1 VNASPPRPPASLELL
16 TDVVRRAGVSAQ
28 LRGSAD
34 VRVSAASDDSRSL
47 SEGELF
53 LARRGTRSDAHDH
66 VAEAVRK
73 GAVAA
78 VVERYVDVA
87 VPQLRVSDGRRA
99 AAVIAHFLEGEP
111 SRRMRVTA
119 VTGTNGKTTSTL
131 LIRHILA
138 AEGPAATIG
147 TLGLVGPDGSVRPGS
162 EGLTTPGPVRIAR
175 FLHELVDEGVTAV
188 TLEASSIALEQRRL
202 DGIEVSVAVFTNFT
216 QDHLD
221 YHGTLEAYREAKARL
236 LLLVGGG
243 GGVVVNGEAMAWAEL
258 PPIDSRLLVSRFEEG
273 SAPGRPACLGATA
286 PDLVARDVALTGE
299 GSRFRVRWGGDEAT
313 VSLPL
318 LGRFN
323 VENALSALGAALL
336 LGVSL
341 AEGAR
346 RLSDAPAPVGR
357 MEVTVREP
365 VPVILDYAHTPDALR
380 RVLEAVR
387 PLYSGRV
394 ILVFGAGGDR
404 DKTKRPEMG
413 GVAARGA
420 DLAIVTSD
428 NPRTEDPE
436 AIVDDI
442 AAGMRGASY
451 ERITDRR
458 EAIARA
464 LQVARPGDVVILAG
478 KGHETY
484 QIVGTERRPFDER
497 TVVKEILGS
506 GRAA

>member
-1 VNASPPRPPASLELL
+1 MNLPPPRPPANLELL
-16 TDVVRRAGVSAQ
+16 TDVVRTAGVSAQ
-28 LRGSAD
+28 LRGAGD
-34 VRVSAASDDSRSL
+34 VRVSTASDDSRSVTA
-47 SEGELF
+47 GELF
-53 LARRGTRSDAHDH
+53 LAWKGTHTDSHDH

-73 GAVAA
+73 GAAAA

-131 LIRHILA
+131 LIRHVLGADEPTA
-138 AEGPAATIG
+138 AIGTIG
-147 TLGLVGPDGSVRPGS
+147 LMGPDGKLRGS

-175 FLHELVDEGVTAV
+175 LLRELADEGVTAV
-188 TLEASSIALEQRRL
+188 TLEASSHALEQRRL
-202 DGIEVSVAVFTNFT
+202 DGLEVSVAVFTNLT

-221 YHGTLEAYREAKARL
+221 YHRTLKAYREAKARL

-243 GGVVVNGEAMAWAEL
+243 GGVVVNGEDVAWAEL

-273 SAPGRPACLGATA
+273 SAPGRPACLGATV
-286 PDLVARDVALTGE
+286 PDLVAKEVTLTGE
-299 GSRFRVRWGGDEAT
+299 GSRFTVRWGGDEAT

-323 VENALSALGAALL
+323 VENALSALGAVLL

-346 RLSDAPAPVGR
+346 RLSEAPAPVGR
-357 MEVTVREP
+357 MEVTVRKP

-380 RVLEAVR
+380 RVLETVR
-387 PLYSGRV
+387 PFYTGRV

-404 DKTKRPEMG
+404 DRTKRPEMG

-428 NPRTEDPE
+428 NPRTEDPD

-442 AAGMRGASY
+442 VAGMGGASY

-458 EAIARA
+458 AAIARA
-464 LQVARPGDVVILAG
+464 LDVARAGDVVILAG

-497 TVVKEILGS
+497 TVVREILDS